1 MLNAKNSLF
10 SLIFPW
16 LEVLPSS
23 YLLRRLHN
31 LIDSINQFPL
41 LPLSG

>member
-1 MLNAKNSLF
+1 MVKLVYLLW
-10 SLIFPW
+10 LIFPW
-16 LEVLPSS
+16 LEVLPNF
-23 YLLRRLHN
+23 YLLRVLHN